1 MEGRGLP
8 GNCSIKKSVAPLNL
22 REVSTSNHIK
32 VVQVQAPGPTSREDE
47 LLALLRTERTR
58 ERGFRL
64 LLEEY
69 QERLYLHIR
78 RMVGGHEDAND
89 VLQNCLI
96 KAYRYIGNFK
106 GQSALYTWL
115 YRIATNEAMTF
126 LRKRQRR
133 GSCIDPGDVSWSHQ
147 IRAESWMDG
156 DQVQVQL
163 QKALEELPDRQKQ
176 VFVMRYYDELT
187 YAEIADILKTSVGG
201 LKASYHHA
209 VKKIEHYLIN
219 TMI

>member
-1 MEGRGLP
+1 M
-8 GNCSIKKSVAPLNL
+8 
-22 REVSTSNHIK
+22 
-32 VVQVQAPGPTSREDE
+32 QAPGPKSKEDK
-47 LLALLRTERTR
+47 LLALLRAEPTR

-64 LLEEY
+64 LIQEY

-78 RMVGGHEDAND
+78 RMVGEHEDAND
-89 VLQNCLI
+89 VLQNCLV
-96 KAYRYIGNFK
+96 KAYRNIEGFK

-115 YRIATNEAMTF
+115 YRIATNESLTF

-133 GSCIDPGDVSWSHQ
+133 VSRVQSGDESMHRNQ
-147 IRAESWMDG
+147 LQAESWIDG
-156 DQVQVQL
+156 EVIKEQL
-163 QKALEELPDRQKQ
+163 QRALEALPDRQKQ
-176 VFVMRYYDELT
+176 VFVMRYFDELS

-219 TMI
+219 TII